1 MKGII
6 LYKSKYGATQKYAEW
21 LVEATGFECIE
32 TNKAKISE
40 VKKCDVVILG
50 GGIYASGIAG
60 LSFLK
65 KNIGQLK
72 DKKIIVFCAGASPF
86 EEKAYQELKSHNMKS
101 ELAEIPLVYC
111 RGSWNMD
118 KMGII
123 DKNLCKM
130 LQKVTAK
137 KNLSECEIW
146 EKALMEAGETP
157 CDWTDR
163 KYIEPILDMLK

>member
-1 MKGII
+1 MAR
-6 LYKSKYGATQKYAEW
+6 LKSSK
-21 LVEATGFECIE
+21 LV
-32 TNKAKISE
+32 
-40 VKKCDVVILG
+40 VKSL
-50 GGIYASGIAG
+50 
-60 LSFLK
+60 FLK
-65 KNIGQLK
+65 PQSACNYCIYGTFEEITYFSGKNIGQLK
-72 DKKIIVFCAGASPF
+72 DKKIIVFCDGASPF

-123 DKNLCKM
+123 DKKLCKM

-163 KYIEPILDMLK
+163 KYIKPILDMLK